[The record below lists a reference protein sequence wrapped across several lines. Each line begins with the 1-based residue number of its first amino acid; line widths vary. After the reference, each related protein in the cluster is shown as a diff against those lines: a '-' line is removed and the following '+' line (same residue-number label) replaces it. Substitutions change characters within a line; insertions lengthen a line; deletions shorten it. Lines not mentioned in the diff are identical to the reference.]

1 MGLVLG
7 LLTLPVLG
15 GPRLAHWLASTL
27 AQEALAQALDE
38 GALRAELMAL
48 QERFDAGGLT
58 SEEYDRQEQALLER
72 LNAIRKLKA
81 EQGPQGR
88 GAHNQ

>member
-48 QERFDAGGLT
+48 QERLDAGELT
-58 SEEYDRQEQALLER
+58 SEEYDRQEQSLLER
-72 LNAIRKLKA
+72 LNAIREYKA
-81 EQGPQGR
+81 EHGPQGR
-88 GAHNQ
+88 GAH